1 MRLFF
6 ATGNRHKYQE
16 LHTLLAPLPIVLQH
30 HKPLVSPAETGCS
43 FRENAAIKALAARD
57 QINDFVHATIAED
70 SGLEIDAID
79 GKPGIN
85 SARYTDSHDDTA
97 NMARVLAQLAG
108 IPPLKRIARFRC
120 VFCLST
126 TVGLFFAEGLCPGW
140 IALHP
145 QGHLGF
151 GYDPIFIPNFK
162 ELSLPED
169 LVSTYAGR
177 TLGNIPLSIKNQ
189 ISHRNKALQQLL
201 PLLTSTH

>member
-16 LHTLLAPLPIVLQH
+16 LHALLAPLPIVLQH

-57 QINDFVHATIAED
+57 QIDASVHATIAED

-85 SARYTDSHDDTA
+85 SARYANPQDDA
-97 NMARVLAQLAG
+97 DNMALVLAQLAG
-108 IPPLKRIARFRC
+108 IPPSKRTARFRC

-126 TVGLFFAEGLCPGW
+126 AHGLFFAEGLCPGW
-140 IALHP
+140 IALYP
-145 QGHLGF
+145 QGRLGF
-151 GYDPIFIPNFK
+151 GYDPIFIPNFR

-169 LVSTYAGR
+169 LASTHAGR
-177 TLGNIPLSIKNQ
+177 TLGNIPLSIKNR
-189 ISHRNKALQQLL
+189 ISHRNQALQQLL
-201 PLLTSTH
+201 PLLTSIH